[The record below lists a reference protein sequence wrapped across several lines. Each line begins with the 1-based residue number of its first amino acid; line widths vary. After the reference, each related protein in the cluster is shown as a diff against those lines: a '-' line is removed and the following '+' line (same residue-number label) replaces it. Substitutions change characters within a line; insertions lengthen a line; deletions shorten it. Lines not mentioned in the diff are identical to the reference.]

1 MRALLVLPALIL
13 AGSLD
18 ATPAHAAPVY
28 PWCAC
33 SFDTFQ
39 QCLETL
45 SSIGGVCIDN
55 PSYPGPES
63 AHAQSSPRRYAP
75 HR

>member
-1 MRALLVLPALIL
+1 MRAFLVLPALLL

-18 ATPAHAAPVY
+18 ATPAPAAPVY
-28 PWCAC
+28 PWCEC

-45 SSIGGVCIDN
+45 SDIGGVCIDN

-63 AHAQSSPRRYAP
+63 PHPQSSPRRGGV
-75 HR
+75 

>member
-1 MRALLVLPALIL
+1 MRALLILPALVF

-18 ATPAHAAPVY
+18 ATPAPAAPVY

-33 SFDTFQ
+33 SFDTFR

-45 SSIGGVCIDN
+45 SGIGGVCIDN
-55 PSYPGPES
+55 PSYPGPGS
-63 AHAQSSPRRYAP
+63 PLAQSSPRR
-75 HR
+75 